1 MSAKRGLQAIESLAV
16 TGDQIRERSNQARGC
31 YTTAD
36 VLAKLGMARRTFFHL
51 KRTGRLPFLEELR
64 PRVGRVVRY
73 RADLIDQY
81 LAGEWQTVPARRF
94 FTSPRKR
101 TA

>member
-1 MSAKRGLQAIESLAV
+1 VSAKRGLQSVEPVAV
-16 TGDQIRERSNQARGC
+16 TGDQLRERSNQARGC

-36 VLAKLGMARRTFFHL
+36 VRARLGLSRSTFFHL
-51 KRTGRLPFLEELR
+51 KRTGQLPFLEELR